1 MKLSENQCAVLRA
14 VRRKGEMTRAELFRE
29 IGLTNGAISR
39 IAKELLLLGFLEE
52 GEKLSGRRGQPA
64 RPLRLSPGGGI
75 SFGLSFGLRSAEFV
89 ALDYS
94 GKVLKLDTVP
104 IDEPDPRVIASIG
117 ERFIRKFLAG
127 REFGAARILGLGV
140 AVPGIFLGENAL
152 ATSDWFGNWRNP
164 DVRKLFAGHV
174 DGPIW
179 FENTG
184 TAAAMAEHIAGSASR
199 ADVSFVVYLS
209 HGIGGG
215 LIIDGRPFR
224 GASGNACEISTVFPV
239 GAGPRPSVRDLL
251 EEIEVEVGI
260 DNREAMLRNMWT
272 AGDNALLNW
281 AQRAG
286 NQLLELCSR
295 ITYFYDPGVI
305 VLAGRL
311 PWEMLDHMARNISA
325 DMERTVLPS
334 YEPEILASRLGS
346 SVAAIGAAS
355 LPTMQTAGTQFLGK
369 DPKQG

>member
-14 VRRKGEMTRAELFRE
+14 VRRKGEMTRVELFRE

-39 IAKELLLLGFLEE
+39 IAQELLLLGFLEE

-94 GKVLKLDTVP
+94 GKVLKLETIP
-104 IDEPDPRVIASIG
+104 IDEPAPRVIASIG
-117 ERFIRKFLAG
+117 EESIRKFLAE
-127 REFGAARILGLGV
+127 REFRAARILGMGV
-140 AVPGIFLGENAL
+140 AVPGIFLGEDAL
-152 ATSDWFGNWRNP
+152 STSDWFRSWRSP
-164 DVRKLFAGHV
+164 DVRKLFAVHV
-174 DGPIW
+174 GGPIW

-184 TAAAMAEHIAGSASR
+184 TAAAMAEHVAGSASS
-199 ADVSFVVYLS
+199 AKVSFVVYLS

-215 LIIDGRPFR
+215 LIIDGVPFR

-239 GAGPRPSVRDLL
+239 GAGPRPSVRDLRD
-251 EEIEVEVGI
+251 EVEVSAGN
-260 DNREAMLRNMWT
+260 DGMEAMLQNMWT
-272 AGDNALLNW
+272 AGNSKLLDW
-281 AQRAG
+281 TRRAG
-286 NQLLELCSR
+286 NQLVELCSR
-295 ITYFYDPGVI
+295 ITYFYDPNVI

-325 DMERTVLPS
+325 DMERTIPPP
-334 YEPEILASRLGS
+334 YEPEILASRLGN

-355 LPTMQTAGTQFLGK
+355 LPTMQTSGARFLEK
-369 DPKQG
+369 DPMQG